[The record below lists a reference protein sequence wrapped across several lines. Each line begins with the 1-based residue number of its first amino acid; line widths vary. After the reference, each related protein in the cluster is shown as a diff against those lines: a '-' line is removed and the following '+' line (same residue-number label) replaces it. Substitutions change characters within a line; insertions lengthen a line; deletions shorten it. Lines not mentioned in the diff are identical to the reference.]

1 MIYPDR
7 VAAGRA
13 LGGSLRHLRAADPL
27 VLGLPRGG
35 VPVAVAV
42 RAEIGGDLDVLLV
55 RKLGVPWQPELAM
68 GAIGEDGVRVLND
81 DVVRHTGVTEAQI
94 ADIENLERAELERRR
109 QLLRDA
115 APPVPMKG
123 RTVVIVDDGMATGA
137 TVAVGCQIARIHEP
151 RRVVVAIPVSSS
163 EALHRIQALADETV
177 CPLVPRFLGG
187 VGGAYEDFHQLTDAE
202 VLGLLREASGDGGQ
216 V

>member
-35 VPVAVAV
+35 VPVAAAV

-68 GAIGEDGVRVLND
+68 GAIGEDGARVLND
-81 DVVRHTGVTEAQI
+81 DVVRHSGVTEQQI
-94 ADIENLERAELERRR
+94 ADIESIERAELERRR
-109 QLLRDA
+109 RLLRA
-115 APPVPMKG
+115 EAPALPLKD

-137 TVAVGCQIARIHEP
+137 TVAVACEIAWLHEP
-151 RRVVVAIPVSSS
+151 RRVVVAVPVSSS
-163 EALHRIQALADETV
+163 EALQRIRALTDEV
-177 CPLVPRFLGG
+177 ICPLVPRFLGG
-187 VGGAYEDFHQLTDAE
+187 VGGVYSDFHQLTDDE
-202 VLGLLREASGDGGQ
+202 VVAILRPATEN
-216 V
+216 